1 MRISLSGKTTVLFLL
16 LSVASPAMGAI
27 TSETAIN
34 NPKEARALELQTR
47 LQEIQAIDKK
57 GLTRIEKKELRHE
70 VREIKK
76 ELAAMSGGVYLS
88 IGAIILIALLLILL
102 L

>member
-1 MRISLSGKTTVLFLL
+1 MDKHTLSR
-16 LSVASPAMGAI
+16 S
-27 TSETAIN
+27 
-34 NPKEARALELQTR
+34 
-47 LQEIQAIDKK
+47 
-57 GLTRIEKKELRHE
+57 EKKVLRRE

-76 ELAAMSGGVYLS
+76 ELAAISGGVYLS